1 MQPIK
6 VRVNKDPL
14 WKNILDETKEK
25 YPDVHEEVQLRMA
38 LSVAMQNLVTTSQ
51 DSMTRVAQTRKSVP
65 ADITPQM
72 LAIALSDEFM
82 MMDFLMNS
90 MLWAVENPEG
100 FCQLFSFFVPGYF
113 EGNMIYKNN
122 SAFWEF
128 VKDIIS
134 TEMLRKIDKDGLIF
148 EFVEED
154 EEDDR

>member
-1 MQPIK
+1 MPLIK

-25 YPDVHEEVQLRMA
+25 YHDVPEEVQLRMA
-38 LSVAMQNLVTTSQ
+38 ISVAMQNLVTTSQ
-51 DSMTRVAQTRKSVP
+51 ESMTRVAQTRKNVP

-72 LAIALSDEFM
+72 LSIALSDEFI

-90 MLWAVENPEG
+90 MLWAVENPEA
-100 FCQLFSFFVPGYF
+100 FAQLFSFFVPGYY

-122 SAFWEF
+122 EAFWEF